1 MKAYLRILFNAGSTM
16 FKFTKSPFS
25 AIASVILFGALLILL
40 LWVNV
45 FQQLK
50 KEKDSAI
57 NKAIQ
62 LNANQALALES
73 YTIRTIQN
81 ADLILQIVR
90 SEYQKANTFNNFQVL
105 KQNNTIDQKLLEG
118 VVIMDAAGDLVS
130 SFHQFHPDTT
140 TNFSLREYFQIH
152 KASAKDS
159 LYISKP
165 MQSRLFSKAV
175 IVLSRRIS
183 DQKNNFTGVIALQ
196 IFPETFTSFSDGA
209 FVDSFDIISLIA
221 PDGTTYA
228 RKTGAVASFGE
239 NIIKSPLF
247 QHLKNKP
254 VDNYYARDAIRN
266 IPTFFSYRK
275 FKNYPI
281 IATVGKR
288 EVDVLRDYNL
298 QQTKSIVFTSTITL
312 LVVLFSIAIIT
323 GIQNRRRFF
332 NALSESEEKYRSMF
346 ENSKDAILLTD
357 GNGVITDLNPAA
369 YEVFMLSKA
378 HSPIRNIADFIT
390 DDKNNFEFYKQ
401 PGFNGEIKLKRSNG
415 SLFKGEVASSQYKN
429 PGNHQPATVIVIRD
443 ITERKRLENALV
455 KERNAR
461 EQLIMQQVIQTQEME
476 REIIGGEL
484 HDNVCQILSVTKHY
498 LEIIERNQEISKTYL
513 PQAKQLIQDSI
524 QEIRNLSHSFNPPT
538 LNSKTIINA
547 LKDLLDNFNATGE
560 VRIQFEYNNEFANL
574 DMQQKRALFRI
585 VQEQLN
591 NVLKHAAATQVNVIL
606 NLKQGDI
613 LLTISDNGKGFD
625 PLQQRAGLGLNNM
638 EARVKAFAG
647 RITVHSSPGNGCT
660 VEAVLPLVEKNNSP
674 KQQSLY

>member
-1 MKAYLRILFNAGSTM
+1 MFNTGYNM

-40 LWVNV
+40 LRVNI

-50 KEKDSAI
+50 KEKESAI

-90 SEYQKANTFNNFQVL
+90 SEYQKANTFNNFRAL
-105 KQNNTIDQKLLEG
+105 KQNSTIDQKLLEG
-118 VVIMDAAGDLVS
+118 VVIMNANGDLIS
-130 SFHQFHPDTT
+130 SFHPFHPDTT
-140 TNFSLREYFQIH
+140 TNFSFREYFQLH
-152 KASAKDS
+152 TTSVKDS
-159 LYISKP
+159 LHISKP
-165 MQSRLFSKAV
+165 LQSRLFSKAV
-175 IVLSRRIS
+175 IVISRRIT
-183 DQKNNFTGVIALQ
+183 DAKNNFAGVIALQ
-196 IFPETFTSFSDGA
+196 VFPENFTSFSDGA

-228 RKTGAVASFGE
+228 RKTGSVASFGE

-254 VDNYYARDAIRN
+254 VGNYYARDAIRN
-266 IPTFFSYRK
+266 IPTYFSYRK
-275 FKNYPI
+275 LKHYPI
-281 IATVGKR
+281 IATIGKR
-288 EVDVLRDYNL
+288 EVDVLHDYNI
-298 QQTKSIVFTSTITL
+298 QQTKSILFTTTITL
-312 LVVLFSIAIIT
+312 LVILFSIAIIT

-332 NALSESEEKYRSMF
+332 NALAESEEKYRSMF

-357 GNGVITDLNPAA
+357 STGLITDLNPAA
-369 YEVFMLSKA
+369 YTVFMLSNTHTA
-378 HSPIRNIADFIT
+378 GRNIADFIT
-390 DDKNNFEFYKQ
+390 DDKTNFEFYKQ

-429 PGNHQPATVIVIRD
+429 SGNHHPVTVIVIRD

-498 LEIIERNQEISKTYL
+498 LEIIERNKEISTTYL

-538 LNSKTIINA
+538 LNSKTIVNA
-547 LKDLLDNFNATGE
+547 LKDLLDNFNATGTIKI
-560 VRIQFEYNNEFANL
+560 RFDYNNAFTNL
-574 DMQQKRALFRI
+574 DLQQKRALFRI

-591 NVLKHAAATQVNVIL
+591 NVLKHAEATEVSIQL
-606 NLKQGDI
+606 NLELGDI
-613 LLTISDNGKGFD
+613 HLTISDNGKGFD
-625 PLQQRAGLGLNNM
+625 PLQQRAGLGLSNM

-647 RITVHSSPGNGCT
+647 KITVHSSPGNGCT
-660 VEAVLPLVEKNNSP
+660 VEAILPFVEQNEAP
-674 KQQSLY
+674 VPQSLY

>member
-1 MKAYLRILFNAGSTM
+1 M

-25 AIASVILFGALLILL
+25 ASASVLLFGALLILL
-40 LWVNV
+40 LWVNI

-50 KEKDSAI
+50 KEKESAI

-90 SEYQKANTFNNFQVL
+90 SEYQKTNTFNNFQAL
-105 KQNNTIDQKLLEG
+105 KQNSTIDQKLLEG
-118 VVIMDAAGDLVS
+118 VVIMDANGDLIS
-130 SFHQFHPDTT
+130 SFHPFHPDTT
-140 TNFSLREYFQIH
+140 TNFSFRGYFQIH
-152 KASAKDS
+152 TNSVKDS
-159 LYISKP
+159 LHISKP
-165 MQSRLFSKAV
+165 LQSRLFSKAV
-175 IVLSRRIS
+175 IVISRRIS
-183 DQKNNFTGVIALQ
+183 DAENNFAGVIALQ
-196 IFPETFTSFSDGA
+196 VFPENFTSFSDGA

-228 RKTGAVASFGE
+228 RKTGSLASFGE
-239 NIIKSPLF
+239 NISKSPLF

-266 IPTFFSYRK
+266 IPTYFSYRK

-288 EVDVLRDYNL
+288 EVDVLHDYNI
-298 QQTKSIVFTSTITL
+298 QQTKSIIFTTTISL
-312 LVVLFSIAIIT
+312 LVILFSIAIIT

-332 NALSESEEKYRSMF
+332 NALAESEEKYRSMF

-357 GNGVITDLNPAA
+357 VNGTITDMNPAA
-369 YEVFMLSKA
+369 YNVFMLSKPHVTA
-378 HSPIRNIADFIT
+378 RNITEFIT
-390 DDKNNFEFYKQ
+390 DDKNNFDFYKQ
-401 PGFNGEIKLKRSNG
+401 SGFNGEIKLKRSNG

-429 PGNHQPATVIVIRD
+429 SGNHQPVTVIVIRD
-443 ITERKRLENALV
+443 ITERKRLENALI

-461 EQLIMQQVIQTQEME
+461 ERLIMQQVIQTQEME

-538 LNSKTIINA
+538 LNSKTIITA
-547 LKDLLDNFNATGE
+547 LKDLLDNFKATGE
-560 VRIQFEYNNEFANL
+560 VRIQFEYNNEFINL
-574 DMQQKRALFRI
+574 DMLQKRALFRI

-591 NVLKHAAATQVNVIL
+591 NVLKHAAASQVSVVL
-606 NLKQGDI
+606 NLEQGDI
-613 LLTISDNGKGFD
+613 HLTITDNGKGFD

-647 RITVHSSPGNGCT
+647 KIAIHSSPGNGCT
-660 VEAVLPLVEKNNSP
+660 VKAVLPFADKNTKP
-674 KQQSLY
+674 DQQSLY